1 MALMGHLVFKKQ
13 QNLTKNKEIST
24 TWVVKRFYFAAVTV
38 YLTQNFL
45 YIIERTK
52 E

>member
-1 MALMGHLVFKKQ
+1 MARRGHFFVKKQ
-13 QNLTKNKEIST
+13 QNLAKNKEISA

-38 YLTQNFL
+38 YLTPNFL

>member
-13 QNLTKNKEIST
+13 QNLTKNKEISA
-24 TWVVKRFYFAAVTV
+24 TWVVKRFYFAALTV